1 MSSDS
6 FILSYSNLTSEQQR
20 MIDLVKENKNVL
32 VDACIGS
39 GKTTAIQVLCNELP
53 RTKKILYLTYNK
65 LLKLDARN
73 KIMNENVERTN
84 YHGFAFKILMQ
95 NKINTSS
102 SEAIKNYLETD
113 IVPGFYDVLVLDEYQ
128 DINTEI
134 SNLLIRIKNYNP
146 NIQIIAVG
154 DMDQKIYDATTLK
167 ADEFISS
174 FMINYEKISFT
185 QSFRMPKEH
194 GKMLGRVWNKD
205 IVGVNENCEVEYKNK
220 DEIVQFLSTQNPK
233 DILCLGSR
241 GGIITEVLN
250 TLENDYP
257 EKFNKKTVYASIRD
271 EERIVEPKK
280 DSAIFTTFDS
290 SKGLERPICVIFD
303 WSYEY
308 YKWRLAQHN
317 VNFTIIKNIFAVA
330 ASRGKRKII
339 FYNEY
344 DDLLDEQMLKNGALI
359 EERPVYFYSVSDM
372 FDHKF
377 SEHLAD
383 AYNCLDVELIDVKD
397 NSIINIKPNDHLI
410 DLSPCIGI
418 YQEASYFSSY
428 NIKEEIE
435 FLLRH
440 KDKRWYTIYKDFI
453 ERRDTVND
461 LILLLTA
468 METNQKRYIEQ
479 ATVDFVNENEKELI
493 HNRISTLLNK
503 NERVQVGCNFSFT
516 NDLNYYSMNIY
527 GIADVVKDLTVYEL
541 KFVNELSQNH
551 FLQTAMYMFAL
562 NLDKGILWNVK
573 NNKVYNI
580 KIKDKNDFAN
590 KVAIAISKG
599 NFKIDN
605 KCINYDASWVIT
617 EDEKDEYYEVISESN
632 NIAVIDVETNFSNE
646 VVSIGVAIADKNS
659 FSLIDQNYW
668 LIGEREQYESMYK
681 HVYHIPELKK
691 YGIKDYVVNTYD
703 EAIEK
708 LIQFLNYYNIDDWF
722 SYTKFDYSKLPE
734 LHDLYNWFDI
744 SIPAKNINT
753 NDFIPKD
760 SPTFKNGALRANWGV
775 EPIYRLLSGNS
786 KYSEIHNALFD
797 AIDELKIM
805 QMLELTYEGFV
816 TNNRIKRV
824 IKNDELT
831 ARETYV
837 VAESNNYSITINTPK
852 TNRHL
857 NNHINENYTG
867 HSLQEIAKKP
877 REVNTNLYTN
887 KDLNNKNLMIA
898 DNINRSKNKNK
909 LTLQSQLNTKK
920 VIKKSLKKQKKKKI
934 KAQLT
939 GYFVTLAVCLLIGL
953 IITLI
958 YT

>member
-1 MSSDS
+1 MSSDN
-6 FILSYSNLTSEQQR
+6 FILSYSNLTSEQQK

-53 RTKKILYLTYNK
+53 STKKILYLTYNK
-65 LLKLDARN
+65 LLKLDAKHKIKN
-73 KIMNENVERTN
+73 KNVERTN
-84 YHGFAFKILMQ
+84 YHGFAYRILKQ
-95 NKINTSS
+95 KNIATSS
-102 SEAIKNYLETD
+102 SGAIKDYLETD
-113 IVPGFYDVLVLDEYQ
+113 IVPGFYDILVLDEYQ

-146 NIQIIAVG
+146 NIQIVAVG

-174 FMINYEKISFT
+174 FMVNYEKISFT

-205 IVGVNENCEVEYKNK
+205 IIGVNENCEIEYKNK

-241 GGIITEVLN
+241 IGIITEVLN
-250 TLENDYP
+250 TLENNYP

-271 EERIVEPKK
+271 EERIVEPKN

-308 YKWRLAQHN
+308 YEWRLSRYN
-317 VNFTIIKNIFAVA
+317 VNPTIIKNIFAVA

-344 DDLLDEQMLKNGALI
+344 DNPLNEQMLKNCALI
-359 EERPVYFYSVSDM
+359 KERPVHFYSISDM

-377 SEHLAD
+377 NEHLAD
-383 AYNCLDVELIDVKD
+383 IYSCLDVEIIDIKD
-397 NSIINIKPNDHLI
+397 NSTIDISPNDDLI

-428 NIKEEIE
+428 NIKEAIE
-435 FLLRH
+435 FRLKS
-440 KDKRWYTIYKDFI
+440 KDKQWNEKYKDFVA
-453 ERRDTVND
+453 RRDSVND
-461 LILLLTA
+461 LILFLTA
-468 METNQKRYIEQ
+468 METNQMRYIEQ
-479 ATVDFVNENEKELI
+479 AIVDFVTEEEKELI
-493 HNRISTLLNK
+493 HSRISTLLNRD
-503 NERVQVGCNFSFT
+503 EWVQVGCNFTFT
-516 NDLNYYSMNIY
+516 NDLNNYSMNIS
-527 GIADVVKDLTVYEL
+527 GLADVVKDDIVYEL
-541 KFVNELSQNH
+541 KFVNELSQNN
-551 FLQTAMYMFAL
+551 FLQTAMYMFGL

-573 NNKVYNI
+573 NNKAYNI

-605 KCINYDASWVIT
+605 KRINYEASWT
-617 EDEKDEYYEVISESN
+617 KKYNEEAEYDYFMAECN
-632 NIAVIDVETNFSNE
+632 NVAVIDVETNFFNE
-646 VVSIGVAIADKNS
+646 VVSIGVVIADKNN
-659 FSLIDQNYW
+659 FKLVDQNYW
-668 LIGEREQYESMYK
+668 LIGEREQSPSMYK
-681 HVYHIPELKK
+681 NAYHIPELEK

-703 EAIEK
+703 DAIEK
-708 LIQFLNYYNIDDWF
+708 LIQFLDYYNITDWF
-722 SYTKFDYSKLPE
+722 SYTKFDHRHLPE

-744 SIPAKNINT
+744 SIPAKNVKT

-760 SPTFKNGALRANWGV
+760 SLTFKNGALKSNWKV
-775 EPIYRLLSGNS
+775 ESIYRLLSGNS
-786 KYSEIHNALFD
+786 RYSESHNALLD

-816 TNNRIKRV
+816 TNTRIKRV
-824 IKNDELT
+824 NKNDESV
-831 ARETYV
+831 ARETNV
-837 VAESNNYSITINTPK
+837 LVESNYSPTINTPE
-852 TNRHL
+852 TICHL
-857 NNHINENYTG
+857 NSSINESNIGYN
-867 HSLQEIAKKP
+867 LQEIAKKP
-877 REVNTNLYTN
+877 REVDANLYTN
-887 KDLNNKNLMIA
+887 QDWNNKNLMIT
-898 DNINRSKNKNK
+898 DNTKRSNYKNK
-909 LTLQSQLNTKK
+909 LTLQAQSSTKK
-920 VIKKSLKKQKKKKI
+920 VVKKSLKNKRRKNSKVI
-934 KAQLT
+934 LT
-939 GYFVTLAVCLLIGL
+939 IYLVTVAVYLLVGL
-953 IITLI
+953 IIAFILR
-958 YT
+958 